1 MKKILKELCIGLF
14 TIVLLN
20 SSNLVNVF
28 AAENSSVSESENLYS
43 NYEQVTQIAIPDEN
57 GNLRFYT
64 GIEAQK
70 IYNQIEKENVTEE
83 INNNSLQGL
92 FNYDT
97 YKLSTNNGIDTC
109 GMFTYKY
116 RFVTSSKGT
125 KYGSNRRISPILAN
139 GTSSKQSM
147 EVSVS
152 ASVSWN
158 VNASLSGGYKDAFNA
173 AVGSG
178 WCGTKSFSETLT
190 INVAPHKKIWLEFKP
205 RVNFVN
211 GESQKYYVTRGP
223 KKVTVVESSKKVYSE
238 SPRTVTMQ
246 LGDKNVKCPDGMY
259 VWKESNN

>member
-1 MKKILKELCIGLF
+1 
-14 TIVLLN
+14 
-20 SSNLVNVF
+20 
-28 AAENSSVSESENLYS
+28 
-43 NYEQVTQIAIPDEN
+43 
-57 GNLRFYT
+57 
-64 GIEAQK
+64 
-70 IYNQIEKENVTEE
+70 
-83 INNNSLQGL
+83 
-92 FNYDT
+92 
-97 YKLSTNNGIDTC
+97 
-109 GMFTYKY
+109 
-116 RFVTSSKGT
+116 
-125 KYGSNRRISPILAN
+125 
-139 GTSSKQSM
+139 M

-158 VNASLSGGYKDAFNA
+158 INASLSGGYKDAFNA

-190 INVAPHKKIWLEFKP
+190 INVAPHKKNWLEFKP

>member
-1 MKKILKELCIGLF
+1 M
-14 TIVLLN
+14 
-20 SSNLVNVF
+20 
-28 AAENSSVSESENLYS
+28 
-43 NYEQVTQIAIPDEN
+43 
-57 GNLRFYT
+57 
-64 GIEAQK
+64 
-70 IYNQIEKENVTEE
+70 
-83 INNNSLQGL
+83 
-92 FNYDT
+92 
-97 YKLSTNNGIDTC
+97 
-109 GMFTYKY
+109 
-116 RFVTSSKGT
+116 
-125 KYGSNRRISPILAN
+125 
-139 GTSSKQSM
+139 
-147 EVSVS
+147 S

-190 INVAPHKKIWLEFKP
+190 INVAPHKKIRLEFKP